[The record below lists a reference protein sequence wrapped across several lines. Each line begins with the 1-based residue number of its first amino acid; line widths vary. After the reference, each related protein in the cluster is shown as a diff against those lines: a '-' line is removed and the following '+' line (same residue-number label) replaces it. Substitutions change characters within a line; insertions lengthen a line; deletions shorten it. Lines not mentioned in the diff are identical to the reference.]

1 MRRGRCTASV
11 QWMPPRYRRA
21 IDLALVA
28 TGVLTLVLQAWPLR
42 AVHPVALAAALALV
56 TCLPWLWRERWPIST
71 LLICGGGLVASILV
85 LHAYDWASVTAVV
98 LLFLVALDGDRR
110 RSVVV
115 GVASAAILAGV
126 VVALIPVIDR
136 ADGLSAAGT
145 RVLAALGAL
154 VVGDLVRSRLRLRAA
169 ARERAQR
176 EVSEL
181 RDRADRQATI
191 ERLRIARDLH
201 DTLAHALV
209 AINVRAGVTAH
220 LGVSPEAAEAL
231 TEIKDVSAQALT
243 DLRATLDVL
252 RDRDSLASREPT
264 LGLAAVP
271 RLLDQAQAAGVEAE
285 ADLSLDGATI
295 PSVVDHA
302 GFQDRPGVA
311 DKRPAPRRGRAR
323 LGTRSSPG
331 RHAGDRGGRRRA
343 GRDPRHWAGRTR
355 PRPRGDGRAGRC
367 RRRHDHRR
375 PPPRPR
381 LAGTRDPAVERR
393 PPMSISVVIAEDQ
406 PIVRG
411 GFRALIDAQPDMTVV
426 AEAADGRQAITHA
439 RRTRP
444 DLVLMDIRMPDMDGL
459 AATQAITADPTL
471 STTRVLVLTTFELD
485 EFVFGALRAG
495 AQRLP
500 AQGR

>member
-1 MRRGRCTASV
+1 MRRRRCTASV
-11 QWMPPRYRRA
+11 QRMPPRYRRA

-42 AVHPVALAAALALV
+42 AVHPVALAVALALV

-115 GVASAAILAGV
+115 GVVSAAILAGV

-252 RDRDSLASREPT
+252 RDRDSVASREPT

-302 GFQDRPGVA
+302 GFRIVQESLTNV
-311 DKRPAPRRGRAR
+311 
-323 LGTRSSPG
+323 L
-331 RHAGDRGGRRRA
+331 RHAGAARAWVHVVAHADTLVIEVADDGLGAIRASGLDGPGHGLEGMAERAAAVGGTITAGPRPDRGWQVHA
-343 GRDPRHWAGRTR
+343 TLPLNADR
-355 PRPRGDGRAGRC
+355 P
-367 RRRHDHRR
+367 
-375 PPPRPR
+375 
-381 LAGTRDPAVERR
+381 
-393 PPMSISVVIAEDQ
+393 
-406 PIVRG
+406 
-411 GFRALIDAQPDMTVV
+411 
-426 AEAADGRQAITHA
+426 
-439 RRTRP
+439 
-444 DLVLMDIRMPDMDGL
+444 
-459 AATQAITADPTL
+459 
-471 STTRVLVLTTFELD
+471 
-485 EFVFGALRAG
+485 
-495 AQRLP
+495 
-500 AQGR
+500 